1 VALSRGA
8 RLVFGLLILAV
19 LVSAGGMALLFL
31 GVSGEPEVQ
40 GGSTL
45 VLRPGGELA
54 ETAPDDVFQIVSGE
68 PTQTVR
74 TFVEALARA
83 KADRRITGVL
93 LMPRGLDSPYWGK
106 VQELRDAVL
115 DFRRSGKPV
124 VALLEYGGQ
133 HDYYLATAADRVLL
147 VPSAPLALTGVA
159 LYEVFLRGTLDWIGT
174 FPDLLHIGDYK
185 TAVNTFT
192 EKTFTPAHKEMS
204 EALAGDQFAQLVRGV
219 AEGRKKPEAEV
230 RALIDRGP
238 FTAEEALGAG
248 LVDALGYDDQLD
260 DLVPALRAA
269 TGEDIRRIE
278 LETYARVSDRAAG
291 IARGSK
297 IAVIYAAGTIVSGRS
312 RFDPVNGPVVG
323 SDTLVEHIREAR
335 ADRSVKAVV
344 LRIDSPGGSS
354 VASDVIWRELSLL
367 KEGEGK
373 RPLVVSMSDLAAS
386 GGYYLAMAGDAIVA
400 QPGTLTGS
408 IGIFTGKYVIG
419 GTLEQLH
426 ANIESTSEGRHA
438 EIYSPARPFT
448 DEERA
453 NVMASMQTFYDEFVE
468 RAAAAR
474 HTTPEKI
481 DAVAQ
486 GRVWTGAQAREH
498 GLVDR
503 LGGLDTAV
511 SIAKQRAGIP
521 AEEEVQRVVFPP
533 KRPWYEVVSRQLQ
546 GPRGSTPLGAAADTL
561 APGLGANA
569 RRALGTLVAPAR
581 LFRSGEILALMP
593 YTFLAR

>member
-8 RLVFGLLILAV
+8 RLVVGLLVLAV
-19 LVSAGGMALLFL
+19 LVSAAGMAVLFV
-31 GVSGEPEVQ
+31 GFAGEPDVEA
-40 GGSTL
+40 GSTL
-45 VLRPGGELA
+45 VLRPDGDLA

-74 TFVEALARA
+74 TYVDALATART
-83 KADRRITGVL
+83 DRRITGVL
-93 LMPRGLDSPYWGK
+93 LAPRGLDSPYWGK

-133 HDYYLATAADRVLL
+133 HDYYLATAADRVVL
-147 VPSAPLALTGVA
+147 VPSAPLDLTGVA
-159 LYEVFLRGTLDWIGT
+159 LYEVFLRGTLDWIGA
-174 FPDLLHIGDYK
+174 FPDLLHVGDYK
-185 TAVNTFT
+185 TAINTFT

-204 EALAGDQFAQLVRGV
+204 QALAGDQFAQLVRAV
-219 AEGRKKPEAEV
+219 ADGRKKPEAEV
-230 RALIDRGP
+230 RALVDRGP
-238 FTAEEALGAG
+238 FTAEEALDAG
-248 LVDALGYDDQLD
+248 LVDAVGYDDQID

-269 TGEDIRRIE
+269 TGAEVRRIE
-278 LETYARVSDRAAG
+278 LDKYAAVSERAA
-291 IARGSK
+291 AVSRRSR

-312 RFDPVNGPVVG
+312 RFDPVNGAVLG
-323 SDTLVEHIREAR
+323 SDTLVAHIRQVR
-335 ADRSVKAVV
+335 ADRSLKAVV

-354 VASDVIWRELSLL
+354 VASDVMWRELSLL

-408 IGIFTGKYVIG
+408 IGIFTGKYVMG
-419 GTLEQLH
+419 GTLGKLG
-426 ANIESTSEGRHA
+426 ANVESTSEGRHA
-438 EIYSPARPFT
+438 EIYSPVRPFT

-453 NVMASMQTFYDEFVE
+453 NVMASMQAFYDEFVE
-468 RAAAAR
+468 RVAAAR
-474 HTTPEKI
+474 HTTPEKV

-511 SIAKQRAGIP
+511 AVAKQRAGIP
-521 AEEEVQRVVFPP
+521 AEEAVQLVVFPP
-533 KRPWYEVVSRQLQ
+533 RRAWYEVVSRQLQ
-546 GPRGSTPLGAAADTL
+546 GPRGSAPSSPPETL
-561 APGLGANA
+561 APLLGPNE

-581 LFRSGEILALMP
+581 LFRQGEALALMP